1 MKKFKAVLWTL
12 VILFLL
18 LVFFQ
23 NREFFSAKAA
33 LTLNLFVTDA
43 YRTPELPTGVW
54 FLGGMILGF
63 LLAYFFG
70 LVERFR
76 SYRIIKGLK
85 ARLDSKGEGISSSG
99 PVPPEPV
106 VTSPSSGKETPAL

>member
-23 NREFFSAKAA
+23 NKAFFSAKAA

-63 LLAYFFG
+63 FLAYFFG

-85 ARLDSKGEGISSSG
+85 ARLDSRAEAVPPSG
-99 PVPPEPV
+99 PSPEPV
-106 VTSPSSGKETPAL
+106 VTSLSSEKETPEL

>member
-1 MKKFKAVLWTL
+1 MKKFKVVLWTL

-70 LVERFR
+70 LLERFR
-76 SYRIIKGLK
+76 SYRMIKGLK
-85 ARLDSKGEGISSSG
+85 ARLDSRGGVSASE
-99 PVPPEPV
+99 PVSPEPV
-106 VTSPSSGKETPAL
+106 ATFPSSRKRSRHS